1 MKDKRMHILE
11 EATIPNAV
19 MTMALPSIIGLL
31 VMAIYNIVD
40 TMFVAWL
47 GTQATG
53 ATQIVF
59 PLIMSLGA
67 VGLAFGIGGSSYV
80 SRLLEEKN
88 MKMAEEVVST
98 NFFMALG
105 TGVVITIAGLLFIEP
120 ILHMFGATESMMT
133 MAREYGIFIMMGAV
147 PQIINM
153 TLNNLLR
160 AEGSAKYSM
169 IAMASGAVLNII
181 LDPILIFT
189 FDLGIKGAAIAT
201 SFSQLVTSI
210 LLISQYVQGKSLLRI
225 HLSYVSFDRT
235 LLTEVGKMGCPSFA
249 RQILMSISMGLINQ
263 SAGLYGGDSAI
274 AAMGIVTRTMMIIMY
289 VIFGLSQG
297 FQPVAGFNFGS
308 RSRERLMESLK
319 FTIKVSMV
327 FATVSSGLFLLLN
340 DAILSI
346 YKPSNDV
353 LGLAKEFSPYFAFSM
368 VLVSYTNV
376 IGVYYQA
383 IGRSLPALVLSIAR
397 QGLFLIPIIMF
408 LSPLLGLKGVY
419 LAQPIADVLTLFATV
434 TLYLY
439 TRNSINNELSIK
451 NLYIAK
457 TK

>member
-1 MKDKRMHILE
+1 
-11 EATIPNAV
+11 
-19 MTMALPSIIGLL
+19 
-31 VMAIYNIVD
+31 
-40 TMFVAWL
+40 
-47 GTQATG
+47 
-53 ATQIVF
+53 
-59 PLIMSLGA
+59 
-67 VGLAFGIGGSSYV
+67 
-80 SRLLEEKN
+80 
-88 MKMAEEVVST
+88 
-98 NFFMALG
+98 
-105 TGVVITIAGLLFIEP
+105 
-120 ILHMFGATESMMT
+120 
-133 MAREYGIFIMMGAV
+133 
-147 PQIINM
+147 M

-210 LLISQYVQGKSLLRI
+210 LLISQYVKGKSLLRI
-225 HLSYVSFDRT
+225 HLTCVSFDRT
-235 LLTEVGKMGCPSFA
+235 LLKEVGKMGSPSFA

-297 FQPVAGFNFGS
+297 FQPVAGFNFDS
-308 RSRERLMESLK
+308 RSRERLIESLR

-327 FATVSSGLFLLLN
+327 FAAVSSGLFLLLN

-353 LGLAKEFSPYFAFSM
+353 LALAKEFSPYFVFSM
-368 VLVSYTNV
+368 VLVSYANV
-376 IGVYYQA
+376 IAVYYQA

-397 QGLFLIPIIMF
+397 HGLFLIPIIMF
-408 LSPLLGLKGVY
+408 LPPLLGLKGVY
-419 LAQPIADVLTLFATV
+419 LAQPIADVLTLIATV

-439 TRNSINNELSIK
+439 TRNSINNELRIK
-451 NLYIAK
+451 NLDIAK
-457 TK
+457 TKKYTS

>member
-11 EATIPNAV
+11 DATIPKAV

-31 VMAIYNIVD
+31 VMAVYNIVD

-59 PLIMSLGA
+59 PMIMSLGA

-80 SRLLEEKN
+80 SRLLGKKN
-88 MKMAEEVVST
+88 VKRAEEVVSS
-98 NFFMALG
+98 NLFMALG
-105 TGVVITIAGLLFIEP
+105 TGIVITIAGLLFIEP
-120 ILHMFGATESMMT
+120 ILHMFGATETMMT
-133 MAREYGIFIMMGAV
+133 MAKEYGIFIMIGAV
-147 PQIINM
+147 PQIVNM

-160 AEGSAKYSM
+160 SEGSAKYSM
-169 IAMASGAVLNII
+169 IAMASGAILNII
-181 LDPILIFT
+181 LDPIFIFT

-210 LLISQYVQGKSLLRI
+210 LLISQYVKGKSLLRI

-235 LLTEVGKMGCPSFA
+235 LLTEVGKMGSPSFA
-249 RQILMSISMGLINQ
+249 RQILMSISMGLLNQ

-308 RSRERLMESLK
+308 RSKERLMESLK
-319 FTIKVSMV
+319 FTIKVSMI
-327 FATVSSGLFLLLN
+327 FTTVSCGLFLLLD

-346 YKPSNDV
+346 FKPSYEV
-353 LGLAKEFSPYFAFSM
+353 LALAKEFSPYFAFSM

-383 IGRSLPALVLSIAR
+383 IGRGLPALILSITR
-397 QGLFLIPIIMF
+397 QGLFLIPTIMF
-408 LSPLLGLKGVY
+408 LPTLLGLKGVY
-419 LAQPIADVLTLFATV
+419 LAQPLADILTLIATV
-434 TLYLY
+434 AVYLS
-439 TRNSINNELSIK
+439 TKNSIDQTLDGIILKKAE
-451 NLYIAK
+451 
-457 TK
+457 